1 MWWTWRLS
9 FGGVSLSGGC
19 FFSLYGCS
27 DRTRVSGLFL
37 RELALDP
44 LMTFGRLDLTVLLAL
59 GTVTGTVG
67 DDRTMVVKC
76 SVRAPLDG
84 FLILIFSF
92 LLAVISCDFLSKICN
107 KNNDKEICK

>member
-1 MWWTWRLS
+1 MERLTPR
-9 FGGVSLSGGC
+9 GC
-19 FFSLYGCS
+19 FSSLYGYS

-44 LMTFGRLDLTVLLAL
+44 LMTFGRLELTMLLVL
-59 GTVTGTVG
+59 GTVAGTVG
-67 DDRTMVVKC
+67 DDRTMTIKC
-76 SVRAPLDG
+76 PARASLNG

-92 LLAVISCDFLSKICN
+92 LLAAISYDFLSKICS